1 MAESQ
6 LPYKY
11 QGSSHLLL
19 SLSKD
24 RFTPYLKSAGY
35 SEEYAFNLYLY
46 NARLS
51 KAFLFPLHVLEVSL
65 RNHMSAIF
73 SAEFGSNWLHEP
85 GFRTA
90 LSKGSSEA
98 LSKGITRAKSDD
110 LNDVVATLTF
120 DFWSNLFRPEY
131 DRPFWQT
138 HMSDLLPY
146 SEKTTR
152 KEFQK
157 IVRDLNKFRNR
168 IAHHEP
174 IHRENTSA
182 QHTLILKVISWLC
195 EETAAWVKHYSTVN
209 QVVRTRP
216 SKDGESAP
224 FFKDRCDDDFKPVS
238 ESIGLDQ
245 LPASR
250 FLLCHDASGELSAVV
265 EAQHIAAYLLSL
277 REERELIVDLGEHKV
292 SRLIKTQGLTD
303 NFSVCGGTESLSK
316 ASNILKK
323 SISYIIVKDDVVLG
337 VVAKAHRRYWF

>member
-11 QGSSHLLL
+11 QDSPCLLL
-19 SLSKD
+19 SLSKE
-24 RFTPYLKSAGY
+24 RFAPYLKSAGY
-35 SEEYAFNLYLY
+35 SEAYAFNLYLY

-85 GFRTA
+85 DFRAA
-90 LSKGSSEA
+90 LSKDSLEA
-98 LSKGITRAKSDD
+98 LDRGITRAKSDN
-110 LNDVVATLTF
+110 LHDVVATLTF

-131 DRPFWQT
+131 DRSFWQK
-138 HMSDLLPY
+138 HMGDLLPNA
-146 SEKTTR
+146 EKPTR
-152 KEFQK
+152 RAFQK
-157 IVRDLNKFRNR
+157 TVRDLNKFRNR

-174 IHRENTSA
+174 IHKEDISA
-182 QHTLILKVISWLC
+182 QHSLILKVISWLC
-195 EETAAWVKHYSTVN
+195 EETAAWVKHHSTVN

-224 FFKDRCDDDFKPVS
+224 FFKDRCDDDFKLVS
-238 ESIGLDQ
+238 ESISLDE
-245 LPASR
+245 LPTSR
-250 FLLCHDASGELSAVV
+250 FLLCHGASGELSAVV

-277 REERELIVDLGEHKV
+277 REERELVVDLSEHKV
-292 SRLIKTQGLTD
+292 SRLIKVLRLTD

-323 SISYIIVKDDVVLG
+323 SISYIVVKDDAVLG
-337 VVAKAHRRYWF
+337 VVAKAHRRY